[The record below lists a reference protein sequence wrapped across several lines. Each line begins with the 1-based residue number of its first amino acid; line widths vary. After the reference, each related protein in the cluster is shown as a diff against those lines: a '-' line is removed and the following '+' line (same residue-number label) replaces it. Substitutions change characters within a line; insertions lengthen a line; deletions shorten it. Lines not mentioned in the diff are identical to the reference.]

1 MSQYTDY
8 IRQASEDFAEI
19 DKAEKLSCIMAMD
32 GRLETHFNHGGFK
45 IEILRDNTEYDGVTY
60 MRGDVIEEPPTDPYY
75 LKLKEKWSPKESD
88 FFNKIIRFFTRKK
101 G

>member
-19 DKAEKLSCIMAMD
+19 DTYEQLNCIMAQD
-32 GRLETHFNHGGFK
+32 GRLEIWYNHGGVTV
-45 IEILRDNTEYDGVTY
+45 EILRDNTEYEDNVY
-60 MRGDVIEEPPTDPYY
+60 MRGDIIEQPPTDEYY
-75 LKLKEKWSPKESD
+75 LKLKEKWSPKESQ
-88 FFNKIIRFFTRKK
+88 FINKIIKFFTSKK

>member
-19 DKAEKLSCIMAMD
+19 DKYEQLNCIMAQS
-32 GRLETHFNHGGFK
+32 GRMEKHYNHGGRH
-45 IEILRDNTEYDGVTY
+45 IEILRDNVEYEDVIY
-60 MRGDVIEEPPTDPYY
+60 MRGDVIEEPPTDAYY
-75 LKLKEKWSPKESD
+75 LKLKEKWSPKESE
-88 FFNKIIRFFTRKK
+88 FFNRIIKFFTPKK